1 MLKVLV
7 LALTTTLVESCF
19 CPSLFTSSC
28 GCGGYSG
35 GYGAGYS
42 GGYASSG
49 YPTTGNNGYAVFYR
63 DLTPFRQPQYYP
75 QQQPQVLPQMYQ
87 LPNPRFLRPAPR
99 PYVSQTA
106 QVQPQRPP
114 PTLITQSNVYQQPPA
129 PVSALSQEVRVT
141 HAPVLHEGEISEAED
156 YNNEEPGQE
165 QVNLSTEEVT
175 TTQEPFTHDNF
186 ITPAAEQSI
195 VDVQPATQATFFTE
209 QATDAVTD
217 ATVFIASTQ
226 APVVTTTSDV
236 DFAHEVDDKQAKS
249 GSEKKG
255 DEFYYVYYDDHG
267 NKVGDSRSGSTFAP
281 EEVVSESTTVQPV
294 AATVMSTLAT
304 YDDVVEE
311 TVTTSTPAVTV
322 SRQEPEIIEASH
334 KGEDVIY
341 EDDGDYEEETEG
353 TKTNAVDDKS
363 PNSKR
368 GLGDNQI
375 LVTAA
380 EEMPYR
386 RIAAARGIKTIKRRI
401 EISPRLI
408 HSN

>member
-195 VDVQPATQATFFTE
+195 VDH
-209 QATDAVTD
+209 
-217 ATVFIASTQ
+217 S
-226 APVVTTTSDV
+226 S
-236 DFAHEVDDKQAKS
+236 S
-249 GSEKKG
+249 GC
-255 DEFYYVYYDDHG
+255 Y
-267 NKVGDSRSGSTFAP
+267 NN
-281 EEVVSESTTVQPV
+281 
-294 AATVMSTLAT
+294 L
-304 YDDVVEE
+304 
-311 TVTTSTPAVTV
+311 
-322 SRQEPEIIEASH
+322 
-334 KGEDVIY
+334 
-341 EDDGDYEEETEG
+341 
-353 TKTNAVDDKS
+353 
-363 PNSKR
+363 
-368 GLGDNQI
+368 
-375 LVTAA
+375 
-380 EEMPYR
+380 
-386 RIAAARGIKTIKRRI
+386 
-401 EISPRLI
+401 
-408 HSN
+408 